1 MKYSFSLKGDI
12 CMNDEHNNYESQNSE
27 NDNIQSQQNQDNNS
41 IYQLNKQDLERLNQ
55 TYRSTGDNNS
65 YEEKGSIYRG
75 ENPNSDKEDP
85 NREKTTPNIKKENPD
100 KEEVT
105 PYVNIENLYENN
117 KNSNSYEENPVK
129 IKKKYK
135 FLKKVGMVAL
145 AGLVIGTL
153 GAASLQTYNY
163 FGKGIG
169 NSFFG
174 ETIDGK
180 NLTAEEN
187 AGNRDTVAVEAS
199 TKGKVTGDV
208 SEVVENVMPS
218 IVAINS
224 LVTNVSSDFFGRQ
237 YSQEVP
243 GSGSGIIIGQNDSEI
258 LIATNN
264 HVIDGASKVE
274 IIFADKTKASA
285 KVKGTAPNSDLAV
298 VSVDINDLE
307 KDTIKNIKIAT
318 LGNSDNTKL
327 GEMAIAIGNAL
338 GYGQSVTV
346 GYISAVNRKVDIEGV
361 KLNLIQTD
369 AAINPGNSGGALLN
383 SKGEVIGINSVKYV
397 DESVESIGYAIPISN
412 AIPIINHLMN
422 RTTLAEK
429 DRAYIGVSGEDVT
442 EVYSQAFEMPVGYYV
457 SKVKEGSAA
466 EEAGIKVGDII
477 VAIND
482 ISIESGQ
489 ELQDTLTYTKAGSKG
504 TITVKSL
511 ADGKY
516 VERVLDIVFDYR
528 P

>member
-12 CMNDEHNNYESQNSE
+12 CMNDENNNYESQNSE
-27 NDNIQSQQNQDNNS
+27 NDNTQSQNKENKSNS
-41 IYQLNKQDLERLNQ
+41 IYQLNRQDLEKLNQ
-55 TYRSTGDNNS
+55 TYRSAGDKKS
-65 YEEKGSIYRG
+65 YEEMGTSYI
-75 ENPNSDKEDP
+75 EETP
-85 NREKTTPNIKKENPD
+85 NREETPYKVVEAPYGEKEDFYEKKES
-100 KEEVT
+100 
-105 PYVNIENLYENN
+105 
-117 KNSNSYEENPVK
+117 SNSYENNPNSYETPVK

-135 FLKKVGMVAL
+135 FVKKIGMVAL
-145 AGLVIGTL
+145 AGLVIGIL

-169 NSFFG
+169 NSSFG
-174 ETIDGK
+174 ETIDG
-180 NLTAEEN
+180 EN
-187 AGNRDTVAVEAS
+187 AEGKAGNGDTVAVEAS

-208 SEVVENVMPS
+208 SDVVENVMPS

-224 LVTNVSSDFFGRQ
+224 VVTNVSSDFFGRQ
-237 YSQEVP
+237 YNQEVP

-264 HVIDGASKVE
+264 HVIDGATKVE
-274 IIFADKTKASA
+274 IVFADKTKASA
-285 KVKGTAPNSDLAV
+285 NVKGTAPNSDLAV

-318 LGNSDNTKL
+318 LGNSGNTKL

-346 GYISAVNRKVDIEGV
+346 GYISALDRKVDIKGV
-361 KLNLIQTD
+361 NLNLIQTD

-397 DESVESIGYAIPISN
+397 DESVESIGYAIPISD
-412 AIPIINHLMN
+412 AVPIINHLMN
-422 RTTLAEK
+422 RTTLSEK

-457 SKVKEGSAA
+457 SKIKEGSAA
-466 EEAGIKVGDII
+466 EKAGIKVGDVI
-477 VAIND
+477 VALND

-511 ADGKY
+511 EDGKY
-516 VERVLDIVFDYR
+516 VEKVLDIVFDYR
-528 P
+528 

>member
-1 MKYSFSLKGDI
+1 
-12 CMNDEHNNYESQNSE
+12 
-27 NDNIQSQQNQDNNS
+27 
-41 IYQLNKQDLERLNQ
+41 
-55 TYRSTGDNNS
+55 
-65 YEEKGSIYRG
+65 
-75 ENPNSDKEDP
+75 
-85 NREKTTPNIKKENPD
+85 
-100 KEEVT
+100 
-105 PYVNIENLYENN
+105 
-117 KNSNSYEENPVK
+117 
-129 IKKKYK
+129 
-135 FLKKVGMVAL
+135 
-145 AGLVIGTL
+145 
-153 GAASLQTYNY
+153 
-163 FGKGIG
+163 
-169 NSFFG
+169 
-174 ETIDGK
+174 
-180 NLTAEEN
+180 
-187 AGNRDTVAVEAS
+187 
-199 TKGKVTGDV
+199 
-208 SEVVENVMPS
+208 
-218 IVAINS
+218 
-224 LVTNVSSDFFGRQ
+224 
-237 YSQEVP
+237 
-243 GSGSGIIIGQNDSEI
+243 